1 MKTPLATNVLLGTW
15 LQADLKIPT
24 ISTDLP
30 PEFLVLHLLTKVQS
44 PGFRYPSVANLGT
57 TWSLPLVEM
66 YKIMSL
72 YLFSGLLTFSGF

>member
-1 MKTPLATNVLLGTW
+1 MKIPLATNMFLATW

-30 PEFLVLHLLTKVQS
+30 PEFLALNLLTKVQS
-44 PGFRYPSVANLGT
+44 PGFRYPSFSNLGT

-72 YLFSGLLTFSGF
+72 YLFSGLLTSGF